1 MVDLSR
7 CLEGFSQR
15 PLLIPTKTIALGASF
30 CVKKAFLSLMVDGA
44 PSSHVPY
51 DQPFHAQRVH
61 DLLAYLLPHVTYT
74 LLDGRQDLEGA
85 VKEAWGSIRDAVEQ
99 YGNLTAGDYEKYR
112 DTVSGFLQIYAA
124 LLRWLQRYRGFSPD
138 NTLVYTERMLVS
150 MPQRSLLGGYAD
162 FLPMVGVPDVIL
174 VNARSGY
181 VALIDWKTS
190 LEQRNN
196 QLHYYQLMAYRYV
209 LQKVA
214 TDVDVFLAY
223 LTPSGR
229 KKLVSLTRP
238 LGDMSEVEAEYR
250 DVGDMAEKIKVIA
263 SLLYGLTF
271 CKGMLKVA
279 VKMGDQYGFRLFNP
293 RKEKP
298 PCIYCNYRD
307 VCKYRFAKKSEL
319 KPEEVKLRSAFYK
332 LYRIVLKKKSDE
344 YKHFIEFEKCVKFD
358 RLIFDGPT
366 TIKLSASL
374 NAREPLS
381 DDVMKYS
388 LGKTTVYVFSINDRL
403 NTKLDNGIYSPI
415 LFGRYEDDEVEFVR
429 DMNRYRLEAKIRM
442 VSPTFA
448 VRWLPIYV
456 LYRLKPNS
464 EIFSNIVVCPG
475 RVPMNIE
482 LKAIATVENAIV
494 KHQQGNVDENLKWTM
509 DTLRKIVLSTIDE
522 YD

>member
-1 MVDLSR
+1 
-7 CLEGFSQR
+7 
-15 PLLIPTKTIALGASF
+15 
-30 CVKKAFLSLMVDGA
+30 MVDGT

-51 DQPFHAQRVH
+51 SQPFHAQKVH
-61 DLLAYLLPHVTYT
+61 DLLSYLLPHVTYT
-74 LLDGRQDLEGA
+74 LLDGKQDLKGA
-85 VKEAWGSIRDAVEQ
+85 VEEAWASIRDAVEQ
-99 YGNLTAGDYEKYR
+99 YGNLTASDYENYR
-112 DTVSGFLQIYAA
+112 DTVLGFLQIYVA
-124 LLRWLQRYRGFSPD
+124 LLRWLQSYKGFSPD

-150 MPQRSLLGGYAD
+150 MPQKSLLAFTRITSGIPTIGRKSVY
-162 FLPMVGVPDVIL
+162 PS
-174 VNARSGY
+174 RSGY

-190 LEQRNN
+190 LKQQSN

-223 LTPSGR
+223 LTPTGR

-238 LGDMSEVEAEYR
+238 LGGIPEVETEYR
-250 DVGDMAEKIKVIA
+250 DVGYVVEKIKITA

-279 VKMGDQYGFRLFNP
+279 VEIGKQYGLRAFNA

-319 KPEEVKLRSAFYK
+319 QPEEAKLRSAFYK
-332 LYRIVLKKKSDE
+332 LNRIVLKKKSEE
-344 YKHFIEFEKCVKFD
+344 YKHFIESDHEKCVKFD
-358 RLIFDGPT
+358 RLIFEEPT
-366 TIKLSASL
+366 AIKLSATL
-374 NAREPLS
+374 NTKQPLS
-381 DDVMKYS
+381 DEVMKYS
-388 LGKTTVYVFSINDRL
+388 LGKTTVYVFSGKDRL
-403 NTKLDNGIYSPI
+403 NKFENGIYSPI
-415 LFGRYEDDEVEFVR
+415 LFGRYEDDEVEYIR
-429 DMNRYRLEAKIRM
+429 DMNRLEAKIRM
-442 VSPTFA
+442 ISPTFA
-448 VRWLPIYV
+448 VRWLPVYI
-456 LYRLKPNS
+456 LYRLRPNA

-494 KHQQGNVDENLKWTM
+494 KYQQVNVDENLKWTI

>member
-1 MVDLSR
+1 MDLPQ

-74 LLDGRQDLEGA
+74 LLDGKQDLEGA

-124 LLRWLQRYRGFSPD
+124 LLRWLQKYRGFSPD
-138 NTLVYTERMLVS
+138 ITLVYTERMLVS

-319 KPEEVKLRSAFYK
+319 KPEEAKLRSAFYK
-332 LYRIVLKKKSDE
+332 LYRITLKKKSEE
-344 YKHFIEFEKCVKFD
+344 YKHFIETDYGKCVKFD
-358 RLIFDGPT
+358 RLIFEGPI
-366 TIKLSASL
+366 TIKLSVSL
-374 NAREPLS
+374 TTKKPLS
-381 DDVMKYS
+381 DEVMKYS
-388 LGKTTVYVFSINDRL
+388 LGKTTVYVFSGKDRL
-403 NTKLDNGIYSPI
+403 NIKFDDGIYSPI
-415 LFGRYEDDEVEFVR
+415 LFGRYEDDEVEYIR
-429 DMNRYRLEAKIRM
+429 DMNRLEAKIRM
-442 VSPTFA
+442 ISPTFA
-448 VRWLPIYV
+448 VRWLPVYI
-456 LYRLKPNS
+456 LYRLKPNA

-494 KHQQGNVDENLKWTM
+494 KYQQANVDENLKWTM
-509 DTLRKIVLSTIDE
+509 DTLRKIILSTIDE

>member
-1 MVDLSR
+1 MDLSR

-15 PLLIPTKTIALGASF
+15 PLLIPAKTIALGASF

-51 DQPFHAQRVH
+51 SQPLHAQRVH
-61 DLLAYLLPHVTYT
+61 DILSYLLPHITYS
-74 LLDGRQDLEGA
+74 LLDGRQDLKGA
-85 VKEAWGSIRDAVEQ
+85 VNEAWASMRDAVEQ
-99 YGNLTAGDYEKYR
+99 YGNLTASDYEKYR
-112 DTVSGFLQIYAA
+112 DAALGFLQIYAA
-124 LLRWLQRYRGFSPD
+124 LLRWLQRYKGFSPD

-150 MPQRSLLGGYAD
+150 MPQKSLLEGYTD
-162 FLPMVGVPDVIL
+162 FLPMVGIPDVIL

-190 LEQRNN
+190 LEQRN

-223 LTPSGR
+223 LTPSGG

-238 LGDMSEVEAEYR
+238 LGDISGIEAEYR
-250 DVGDMAEKIKVIA
+250 DVGDMAEKIKAIA

-279 VKMGDQYGFRLFNP
+279 VEMGNQYGFRLFNP
-293 RKEKP
+293 RKEKR
-298 PCIYCNYRD
+298 PCINCNYRD

-332 LYRIVLKKKSDE
+332 LYRIVLKKKSEE
-344 YKHFIEFEKCVKFD
+344 YKQFIEFEKCIKFD
-358 RLIFDGPT
+358 RLTFDGPT
-366 TIKLSASL
+366 TVRLFASL
-374 NAREPLS
+374 NARDPLS
-381 DDVMKYS
+381 NDIMKYS
-388 LGKTTVYVFSINDRL
+388 LGKKTVYVFSMNDRL
-403 NTKLDNGIYSPI
+403 NIKLDDGIYSPM
-415 LFGRYEDDEVEFVR
+415 LFGRYEDDEVELTR
-429 DMNRYRLEAKIRM
+429 DMNQYKLEAKIRM

-464 EIFSNIVVCPG
+464 EIFNNIVVCPG

-494 KHQQGNVDENLKWTM
+494 KYQQVNIDENLKWTV